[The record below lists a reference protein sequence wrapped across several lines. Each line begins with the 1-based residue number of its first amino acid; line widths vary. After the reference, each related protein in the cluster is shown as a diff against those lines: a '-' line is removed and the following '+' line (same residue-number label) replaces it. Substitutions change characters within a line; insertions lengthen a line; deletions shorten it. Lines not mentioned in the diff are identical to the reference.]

1 MARSERSSVD
11 WTPVNGSLVPH
22 KDAPGTDVFCNRG
35 GVFIVRSDL
44 GCYLQTK
51 ELKTGTGIEIRRLHP
66 ACQGGDHY
74 LSDIKDPPNI
84 YIIKGDSYR
93 VVKDL
98 STDAGATVR
107 ELHPSCRGGDHYMY
121 RGSLLQIFGNVY
133 ELPSV
138 YDIFFCVIFL
148 ERGVMHQVYD
158 LTTDE
163 KGKDVPLK
171 PELQKGLYYF
181 GYVPC
186 IALIQVDKKWGVQC
200 YLYGDI
206 NSAPRDIFSIHPNVL
221 IFFPGGLTFTHGT
234 LTGSWECIKTLHN
247 DSDSPITW
255 SDKVTCKV
263 GYANQQMSSIEHNWS
278 ISAEMSLKA
287 GALTKLITKCEFS
300 LKAEYGGKI
309 IHTKQ
314 EDWNE
319 AREEEESIQVTL
331 EPKKNL
337 YIWQYRLCMGQE
349 PVLFCRDIQ
358 FTKEHNPPDRI
369 PLPPVP

>member
-11 WTPVNGSLVPH
+11 WSSVNGSLVPH

-74 LSDIKDPPNI
+74 LSDMNNPPNI

-121 RGSLLQIFGNVY
+121 RGRLLQIFVNVY

-171 PELQKGLYYF
+171 PELQKGSTT
-181 GYVPC
+181 
-186 IALIQVDKKWGVQC
+186 
-200 YLYGDI
+200 
-206 NSAPRDIFSIHPNVL
+206 SA
-221 IFFPGGLTFTHGT
+221 T
-234 LTGSWECIKTLHN
+234 WECIKTLHN